1 METVLLVEDDRDIA
15 ELIRTSLGRAGFR
28 IVMQPDAERALSFLS
43 EGSVSAILLDL
54 MLPGMDGFT
63 FIRKLRKTPSL
74 SSIPVIII
82 SARDDDTDIVA
93 GLELGAE
100 DYIVKPFSLK
110 VLEARL
116 RAVLRRHEPA
126 ASESH
131 DRHRITCGLF
141 MLDRDRHEVTIEGK
155 PIDLSATEFAIFE
168 LLIGS
173 PGRVFSRD
181 RIISEIRGGDIAVT
195 DRSIDV
201 HILSIRRKLGE
212 ASHHIETVRGVGYRF
227 RVTS

>member
-1 METVLLVEDDRDIA
+1 METVLLIEDDRDIA

-28 IVMQPDAERALSFLS
+28 VIIQPDAERALSFLN
-43 EGSVSAILLDL
+43 EGTVSAILLDL

-63 FIRKLRKTPSL
+63 FIRKLRKMHSL
-74 SSIPVIII
+74 SSIPVIIT
-82 SARDDDTDIVA
+82 SARDDDSDVVA

-116 RAVLRRHEPA
+116 RAVLRRHEPLA
-126 ASESH
+126 AEQAV
-131 DRHRITCGLF
+131 RHRIASGTII
-141 MLDRDRHEVTIEGK
+141 LDRERHEITVEGK
-155 PIDLSATEFAIFE
+155 PVDLSATEFAIFE
-168 LLIGS
+168 LLMGS

-201 HILSIRRKLGE
+201 HILSIRRKLGP
-212 ASHHIETVRGVGYRF
+212 ASKHIETVRGVGYRF
-227 RVTS
+227 RETA

>member
-1 METVLLVEDDRDIA
+1 METVLLVEDDRDIS

-28 IVMQPDAERALSFLS
+28 VIVQPDAERALAFLN

-54 MLPGMDGFT
+54 MLPGMDGFA
-63 FIRKLRKTPSL
+63 FIRKLRKNPLLASV
-74 SSIPVIII
+74 PVIIT

-100 DYIVKPFSLK
+100 DYIVKPFGLK

-116 RAVLRRHEPA
+116 RAVLRRHEPIVFEPLQA
-126 ASESH
+126 
-131 DRHRITCGLF
+131 HRVRCGPIT
-141 MLDRDRHEVTIEGK
+141 LDHERHEVFVDGTFV
-155 PIDLSATEFAIFE
+155 DLSATEFAVLE
-168 LLIGS
+168 LLISS

-181 RIISEIRGGDIAVT
+181 RIIAEIRGGDIAVT

-201 HILSIRRKLGE
+201 HILSIRRKLGP
-212 ASHHIETVRGVGYRF
+212 ASKHIETVRGVGYRF
-227 RVTS
+227 RENP